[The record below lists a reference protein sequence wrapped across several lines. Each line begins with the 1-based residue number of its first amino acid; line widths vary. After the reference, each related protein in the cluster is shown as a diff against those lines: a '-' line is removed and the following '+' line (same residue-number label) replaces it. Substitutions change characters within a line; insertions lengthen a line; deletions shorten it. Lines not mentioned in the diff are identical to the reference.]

1 MKITKRII
9 ALMLVIAS
17 LVLCLAGC
25 RKKNPEN
32 PYGTV
37 YSLDQYTEDTS
48 TEAKDYYYVA
58 MSVQGHGVIILELD
72 ATNAPITVQNFVKL
86 VREDFYNGLT
96 FHRVI
101 EGFMIQGGDPNADG
115 SGGSGTQIFGEFSAN
130 GYNNPIAHKKGV
142 ISMARRG
149 NNYDSATSQF
159 FICNA
164 TNSDVSGLDGQ
175 YAAFGHVIQGI
186 EVVDSITASTDK
198 YGDYN
203 GTIQNK
209 SNQAVITE
217 MKVILYTE
225 A

>member
-1 MKITKRII
+1 
-9 ALMLVIAS
+9 
-17 LVLCLAGC
+17 
-25 RKKNPEN
+25 
-32 PYGTV
+32 
-37 YSLDQYTEDTS
+37 
-48 TEAKDYYYVA
+48 
-58 MSVQGHGVIILELD
+58 
-72 ATNAPITVQNFVKL
+72 
-86 VREDFYNGLT
+86 
-96 FHRVI
+96 
-101 EGFMIQGGDPNADG
+101 
-115 SGGSGTQIFGEFSAN
+115 
-130 GYNNPIAHKKGV
+130 
-142 ISMARRG
+142 MARRG
-149 NNYDSATSQF
+149 NNYNSATSQF

-164 TNSDVSGLDGQ
+164 TSSDVSGLDGQ